1 MAYDQSANIRL
12 YLLRAENFSE
22 KSAPNQKQFYR
33 EAAGWLQENHFDSA
47 EEAREAMMQTK
58 YYAGAGL
65 AKIADDIALRANAME
80 EVAYDD
86 VADIHRQREEKF
98 SQRGY
103 EYAYSQE
110 WIDDLQLASKE
121 SEKYAR
127 RKEIF
132 GRIFS
137 GYFQIA
143 GNPQS
148 EHRKT
153 AARNLAEALQ
163 ELDQMGVNFE
173 ELALER
179 AYQELTMTTG
189 EGMRHFVEFIRNFR
203 MSGMPDT
210 DDLSDISDE
219 QNRIANWVKTHK
231 QELIEAGKSE
241 KWHHAT
247 CVAVPSDAEGGY
259 DFIAMK
265 EVDENGRSI

>member
-22 KSAPNQKQFYR
+22 ESAPNQKRFYR
-33 EAAGWLQENHFDSA
+33 EAAKWLQENHFDSA
-47 EEAREAMMQTK
+47 EEAREAMMQTE

-65 AKIADDIALRANAME
+65 ARIADDIALRANAME
-80 EVAYDD
+80 NVAYDD
-86 VADIHRQREEKF
+86 VAEIHRQREKKF

-110 WIDDLQLASKE
+110 WIDDLQLAAKE

-148 EHRKT
+148 EHREA
-153 AARNLAEALQ
+153 AARTIAEALQ
-163 ELDQMGVNFE
+163 ELDSMGVSFE

-189 EGMRHFVEFIRNFR
+189 EGMRNFFQFIRDFR
-203 MSGMPDT
+203 MSGMPDV
-210 DDLSDISDE
+210 DDLSDVQDE
-219 QNRIANWVKTHK
+219 QRQIAEWVKTHK
-231 QELIEAGKSE
+231 QQLIEAGKSE
-241 KWHHAT
+241 KWH
-247 CVAVPSDAEGGY
+247 
-259 DFIAMK
+259 
-265 EVDENGRSI
+265 